1 MAGLLNKFRAIAV
14 LALLVCMMI
23 LFIGSPVSQAK
34 AQATDA
40 LPIKQVAVVIDDF
53 GNGMDGTEEIL
64 DLAVPLTVAV
74 MPFLPTTKADAWLA
88 HKKGHEVIVHLPM
101 QPIRGKKSWLGP
113 GAITT
118 DLADDEVR
126 NRVKAA
132 IDDVPFAIGISNHM
146 GSKATSDERI
156 VRILVEV
163 CKEKGMMILDSR
175 TTDKSLIGKFA
186 KQMAVPYAE
195 NQLFLD
201 DIYTVSHIS
210 KQMAKLEKLLHSQ
223 DQCIA
228 IGHVGPSGKKT
239 AQVLESSIPSMQ
251 KIARFVPVSKLMR
264 IEP

>member
-1 MAGLLNKFRAIAV
+1 MAGLLKFRTIGV
-14 LALLVCMMI
+14 LVLSVLMI
-23 LFIGSPVSQAK
+23 IVFTHSPVLQAE
-34 AQATDA
+34 AQEPEA
-40 LPIKQVAVVIDDF
+40 LPFKQVAIVIDDF
-53 GNGMDGTEEIL
+53 GNGMDGTEEIV
-64 DLAVPLTVAV
+64 DLPVPVTVAV
-74 MPFLPTTKADAWLA
+74 MPFLPTTKTDARLA

-118 DLADDEVR
+118 DLTDDEVR
-126 NRVKAA
+126 SRVEAA

-146 GSKATSDERI
+146 GSKVTSDERI
-156 VRILVEV
+156 VRIIVEV

-175 TTDKSLIGKFA
+175 TTDKSVIGKFA
-186 KQMAVPYAE
+186 KQMAVPHAE

-210 KQMAKLEKLLHSQ
+210 KQMAKLEKLLHNQ

-228 IGHVGPSGKKT
+228 IGHVGPPGKKT
-239 AQVLESSIPSMQ
+239 AQVLQSSVPSMQ

-264 IEP
+264 LEP